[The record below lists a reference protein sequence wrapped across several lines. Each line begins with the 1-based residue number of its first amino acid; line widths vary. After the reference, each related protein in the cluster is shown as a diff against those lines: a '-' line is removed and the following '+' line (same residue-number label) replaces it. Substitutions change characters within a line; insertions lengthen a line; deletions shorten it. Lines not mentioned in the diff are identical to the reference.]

1 MALLLDLVLPPRCPG
16 CGREGAPI
24 CSRCMR
30 PLERRLDE
38 PPGVPV
44 GLPVELPEG
53 LVQLEWCAAFT
64 GPVRAALLALKYGG
78 DRRVAQPL
86 GSAAGR
92 RWRRAGVVG
101 DLLVPVPIHA
111 ERLRSRG
118 YDQAVLLA
126 RVAARELGLPMVPA
140 LRRAEATAAQYRLGR
155 ARRAANVGHAFECLP
170 EHRAAVRGRQV
181 VLVDDIFTTGSTLVA
196 CATALYAAG
205 ARCVAGL
212 TVARER

>member
-155 ARRAANVGHAFECLP
+155 SRRAANVGHAFECLP

>member
-1 MALLLDLVLPPRCPG
+1 MAVLLDLVLPPRCPG

-24 CSRCMR
+24 CARCMR

-44 GLPVELPEG
+44 GLPAELPEG

-64 GPVRAALLALKYGG
+64 GPVRAALLALKYDG
-78 DRRVAQPL
+78 DRRVAEPL
-86 GSAAGR
+86 GTVAGR
-92 RWRRAGVVG
+92 RWRRAGAVG
-101 DLLVPVPIHA
+101 ELLVPVPIHA

-118 YDQAVLLA
+118 YDQAILLA
-126 RVAARELGLPMVPA
+126 GVAARELGLPMVPA

-155 ARRAANVGHAFECLP
+155 AKRAVNVGHAFECRP
-170 EHRAAVRGRQV
+170 EQGAAVLGRQV
-181 VLVDDIFTTGSTLVA
+181 VLVDDIVTTGSTLSA
-196 CATALYAAG
+196 CAAALYVGG

-212 TVARER
+212 AVARER

>member
-1 MALLLDLVLPPRCPG
+1 MAVLLDLVLPPRCPG

-44 GLPVELPEG
+44 GLPAELPEG

>member
-1 MALLLDLVLPPRCPG
+1 MAVLLDLVLPPRCPG

-86 GSAAGR
+86 GSTAGR

>member
-1 MALLLDLVLPPRCPG
+1 MAVLLDLVLPPRCPG